1 MSNTAPAIPGIISV
15 NYVVMSILN
24 RLRDFSMRHYAYIA
38 QLVIEGYNELSL
50 WHLDTIE
57 VVYLRM
63 SSAKVVDLPTDYVD
77 YVKIGIPVN
86 GKLKILTKKDNILLP
101 RTFADGAPVGNTDDE
116 NAGTGSI
123 FFVDH
128 FRSGQFVAGLYGL
141 PGGLD
146 NAFYRIDRENRQIVF
161 SGSIPRA
168 EVVLEY
174 VSSGIKLS
182 GQTNIPRE
190 TVPALQAYVA
200 WNMIKWDKKY
210 SASDKAQ
217 RKQEYLEEEAKLD
230 FFQSSFTADEY
241 RRHVWKSTTQ
251 TIKR

>member
-1 MSNTAPAIPGIISV
+1 MSTAAPAIPGIISV

-24 RLRDFSMRHYAYIA
+24 RLKDMSMRHYAFIA
-38 QLVIEGYNELSL
+38 QLVIEGYTELSI

-63 SSAKVVDLPTDYVD
+63 SSAKTVDLPTDYVN
-77 YVKIGIPVN
+77 YTKIGVPVN
-86 GKLKILTKKDNILLP
+86 GKLRVLTQKNNILLP
-101 RTFADGAPVGNTDDE
+101 RTFADGAPIGNADDE
-116 NAGTGSI
+116 AAGTGSI

-146 NAFYRIDRENRQIVF
+146 SAYYRVDRESLQIVF
-161 SGSIPRA
+161 SGNIERG

-190 TVPALQAYVA
+190 TVPALQTYVA

-210 SASDKAQ
+210 SANEKAQ
-217 RKQEYLEEEAKLD
+217 RKQDYLEEVAALD
-230 FFQSSFTADEY
+230 YFQSAFTADEY
-241 RRHVWKSTTQ
+241 KRHVWKSTRQ

>member
-1 MSNTAPAIPGIISV
+1 MSTASPAISGIVTV

-24 RLRDFSMRHYAYIA
+24 RLRDYSMRSYAYIA
-38 QLVIEGYNELSL
+38 QLVIEGYGELSL
-50 WHLDTIE
+50 WHLDTVE

-77 YVKIGIPVN
+77 YTKIAIPVN
-86 GKLKILTKKDNILLP
+86 GKYKVLTKKDNILLP
-101 RTFADGAPVGNTDDE
+101 RTFADGAPVGNADDD
-116 NAGTGSI
+116 NAGAGSV

-128 FRSGQFVAGLYGL
+128 FRNGQFVAGLYGL

-146 NAFYRIDRENRQIVF
+146 NAYYRVDRENRQIVF
-161 SGSIPRA
+161 SGSIPRS
-168 EVVLEY
+168 EIVLEY

-182 GQTNIPRE
+182 GQTSIPRE
-190 TVPALQAYVA
+190 TLPSLRAYVF
-200 WNMIKWDKKY
+200 WNMIEQDRKVSATEKERKKGL
-210 SASDKAQ
+210 
-217 RKQEYLEEEAKLD
+217 YLEEVAALD
-230 FFQSSFTADEY
+230 YFQSAFTADEY

>member
-1 MSNTAPAIPGIISV
+1 MSTAAPAISGIITV
-15 NYVVMSILN
+15 NYVTMSILN
-24 RLRDFSMRHYAYIA
+24 RLRDYSMRNYAYIA
-38 QLVIEGYNELSL
+38 QLVIEGYGKLAL

-57 VVYLRM
+57 VVYLKM
-63 SSAKVVDLPTDYVD
+63 SAAKIVDLPTDYVN
-77 YVKIGIPVN
+77 YTKIGIPIN
-86 GKLKILTKKDNILLP
+86 GKLKVLTKKDNILLP
-101 RTFADGAPVGNTDDE
+101 RTFADGAPIGNADDE
-116 NAGTGSI
+116 NANTGSI

-128 FRSGQFVAGLYGL
+128 FRDGQFVAGMYGL

-146 NAFYRIDRENRQIVF
+146 NAYYRVDRESRQIVF
-161 SGSIPRA
+161 SGSIPRS

-174 VSSGIKLS
+174 VSSGIQLT

-210 SASDKAQ
+210 SANEKAQ
-217 RKQEYLEEEAKLD
+217 RKQDYLEEVAALD
-230 FFQSSFTADEY
+230 YFQSAFTADEY
-241 RRHVWKSTTQ
+241 KRHVWKSTTQ

>member
-1 MSNTAPAIPGIISV
+1 MSLTAPAISGLITV
-15 NYVVMSILN
+15 NYVTMSILN
-24 RLRDFSMRHYAYIA
+24 RLRNYSMRHYQYIA
-38 QLVIEGYNELSL
+38 QLVIEGYGELAL

-86 GKLKILTKKDNILLP
+86 GKLKVLTHKPNILLP
-101 RTFADGAPVGNTDDE
+101 RTFADGAPVGNTDDSGD
-116 NAGTGSI
+116 AGSI

-146 NAFYRIDRENRQIVF
+146 NAYYRIDRENRQIVF
-161 SGSIPRA
+161 SGSIPRS

-190 TVPALQAYVA
+190 TLPSLRAYVL
-200 WNMIKWDKKY
+200 WHMIDMDPKVPMGEKER
-210 SASDKAQ
+210 
-217 RKQEYLEEEAKLD
+217 RKNNYLEEVAALD
-230 FFQSSFTADEY
+230 YFQSAFTADEY
-241 RRHVWKSTTQ
+241 KRHVWKSTRQ